1 MTRKG
6 GERVEPSACGH
17 VEHLDSV
24 FGLGCSVKGCSNYI
38 AIRKGGGRESG
49 LTVGKTLQRV
59 KSGVAAA
66 NPAARLTHVHPWY
79 EGPSSPPEDC
89 ENCVERE
96 ADIRAFEAENRILT
110 DAMQKEIAKVRA
122 LEAELA
128 ALEKEAVEGSWRARA
143 EKAEAELADM
153 KTPNGIVQDG
163 LTFRGF
169 VKTRGETPTSA
180 WLRAE
185 KAEARVK
192 ELEAACREAK
202 RAMDGW
208 PGSGNSKAGEYD
220 TRAQRLVDEAL
231 RGEDRG

>member
-1 MTRKG
+1 MTRTKRG
-6 GERVEPSACGH
+6 
-17 VEHLDSV
+17 
-24 FGLGCSVKGCSNYI
+24 KT
-38 AIRKGGGRESG
+38 GRESG
-49 LTVGKTLQRV
+49 DRDSATGSEHRSKRTETPERTPHIAV
-59 KSGVAAA
+59 A
-66 NPAARLTHVHPWY
+66 NPAASRHAFFAGIGQCSDEAPICF
-79 EGPSSPPEDC
+79 GC
-89 ENCVERE
+89 MER
-96 ADIRAFEAENRILT
+96 I
-110 DAMQKEIAKVRA
+110 RA

-192 ELEAACREAK
+192 ELEARVNE
-202 RAMDGW
+202 
-208 PGSGNSKAGEYD
+208 
-220 TRAQRLVDEAL
+220 LVGRVWDEADERDL

>member
-1 MTRKG
+1 MTRK
-6 GERVEPSACGH
+6 ERLERAKH
-17 VEHLDSV
+17 ALD
-24 FGLGCSVKGCSNYI
+24 L
-38 AIRKGGGRESG
+38 AIREEVKKGGGRESG

-66 NPAARLTHVHPWY
+66 NPATHRHSW
-79 EGPSSPPEDC
+79 EGLYCPED
-89 ENCVERE
+89 
-96 ADIRAFEAENRILT
+96 
-110 DAMQKEIAKVRA
+110 KVGSSETIRA